1 MEHNKNKLNKEN
13 KKKKVLEEIKK
24 IKIRMKLKKE
34 NELLIQKNELLNLEE
49 QLPFI
54 AYNEK
59 TNREI
64 VFTRQFSIIIKK
76 KMIILNL

>member
-24 IKIRMKLKKE
+24 IKIKKKLKKE
-34 NELLIQKNELLNLEE
+34 NELLIKKNELLNIEE